1 MMKYARLLLFV
12 VLVLGA
18 GFAIGYLNRPDAW
31 YAALSKPAFNPPN
44 WVFAPVWS
52 IVYLLIAVAGW
63 HVREQGSAFSWRL
76 WLAQMVLNFAWS
88 PIFFGLHQPG
98 VALAVI
104 VALLSA
110 IVAFQIATWNADRL
124 SAILFAPYA
133 LWVAFASLLNFE
145 IARLN

>member
-1 MMKYARLLLFV
+1 MRYGRLVLFV
-12 VLVLGA
+12 IAVLGA

-31 YAALSKPAFNPPN
+31 YAALGKPAFNPPN

-63 HVREQGSAFSWRL
+63 RVREQGSSSGWRL
-76 WLAQMVLNFAWS
+76 WLAQMALNFAWS

-104 VALLSA
+104 VALLLA
-110 IVAFQIATWNADRL
+110 IVAFQIAIWKADRI

-133 LWVAFASLLNFE
+133 VWVAFASLLNFE
-145 IARLN
+145 IVRLN

>member
-1 MMKYARLLLFV
+1 MMRYGRLVLFV
-12 VLVLGA
+12 IAVLGA
-18 GFAIGYLNRPDAW
+18 GFAIGYLNRPGAW

-52 IVYLLIAVAGW
+52 IVYLLVAVAGW
-63 HVREQGSAFSWRL
+63 RVREQGSSSGWRL
-76 WLAQMVLNFAWS
+76 WLTQMALNFAWS

-104 VALLSA
+104 AALLLA
-110 IVAFQIATWNADRL
+110 IVAFQIATWKADRI

-133 LWVAFASLLNFE
+133 VWVAFASLLNFE
-145 IARLN
+145 IVRLN

>member
-1 MMKYARLLLFV
+1 MRYGRLVLFV
-12 VLVLGA
+12 IAVLGA

-31 YAALSKPAFNPPN
+31 YAALRKPAFNPPN

-63 HVREQGSAFSWRL
+63 RVRERGSPSSWRL
-76 WLAQMVLNFAWS
+76 WLAQMALNFAWS

-98 VALAVI
+98 IALAVI
-104 VALLSA
+104 VALLLA
-110 IVAFQIATWNADRL
+110 IVAFQIATWKADRI

-133 LWVAFASLLNFE
+133 VWVAFASLLNFA
-145 IARLN
+145 IVRLN